1 MKKTR
6 VEVLFATPEDG
17 SRRAPSLLVT
27 RTQYGVRVLVI
38 DEDGDHGLYLTDEE
52 LAGLIAA
59 LAPTPHFTHC
69 RQCGHVEVK

>member
-52 LAGLIAA
+52 FTGLVTA
-59 LAPTPHFTHC
+59 LVPKQDVTHC
-69 RQCGHVEVK
+69 RMCGHIQIG